1 MTSVDNLF
9 SNIGFLEDDNSIN
22 NNASIYENYD
32 NYGFTSSPSLN
43 QGEKYQNYQNKIKVN
58 LEKDIDNVNSVE
70 GFSGILD
77 TLNVGKNG
85 LTAQTTNIIQ
95 NNDFSPQKSSINNLN
110 SNYGNTLKQYKTL
123 RNEINVM
130 TNDYLNRVNS
140 TNPYLNKIVRF
151 KTGQTAYVTNQGVLK
166 YIPSTT
172 VLNSINASK
181 KFTEI
186 NMPWNTSWS
195 VPGVT
200 IPTKPQLLSGTPMK
214 LNQSIGNEGTNIYV
228 SNLTNKPKSSYVGCY
243 ADNGTAPLM
252 QFVNGS
258 PASNPNGGI
267 YTYNMCQTAAN
278 DGGYKYFGL
287 QNVNSLTS
295 KGFCTVGN
303 DKTKASSL
311 GESFIP
317 NNINLWNSNTNNYT
331 GNTAILTNTGSLSV
345 VDSTG
350 KSIFSTPN
358 STATPSNYLGCYGDK
373 SNSSTSRAMG
383 RHDNGKHAYNLQSC
397 QKAAVDGKKK
407 YFGLQNSTS
416 GKNAQCWLSNDLN
429 QTTKYGK
436 AGNCTKIKN
445 GTWSGGGLSNA
456 VYSVDPPTSN
466 YYLIL
471 QDDGNMCI
479 YRGMG
484 PTDNQGLIWALNSKG
499 KQQVA
504 NPAYAASKGKYGKNW
519 ISNGATMAA
528 GDFVGSTKGD
538 LALVMEKTG
547 SLVLYT
553 FKMTTNCSK
562 MSDGNMGAGKGGNA
576 LYANETVTVPKNL
589 SKVAYVDEN
598 ATLYEYPSNNIGYSN
613 NYTALAGTD
622 SNGNDIKG
630 ASYANATVDS
640 CKNTCNSN
648 LKCAGFSFLN
658 NTCYPKTSGMYP
670 TGAKKVDAKSTLYVR
685 NKKPIKPP
693 MGASSL
699 VNNVDTITYTNYT
712 PGTKMNSQYGLTNV
726 TSSKQ
731 KQLKSLETKL
741 QALTGSLNSLTEK
754 YDKGTD
760 EADNQTNINVQNIT
774 RVEGFNDYLTT
785 IKQNNDEI
793 KKFDSDIT
801 ENILKDSD
809 IVVLQKNYSYLFWS
823 ILAVSTVL
831 VSMNIVKKS

>member
-9 SNIGFLEDDNSIN
+9 SNIGFLEDKNSIN
-22 NNASIYENYD
+22 DNASVYENYD
-32 NYGFTSSPSLN
+32 NYGFSSTPSLN
-43 QGEKYQNYQNKIKVN
+43 QGEKYKNYQNKIKDD
-58 LEKDIDNVNSVE
+58 LEKEIDNVNSVE
-70 GFSGILD
+70 GFSGILNKL
-77 TLNVGKNG
+77 TLSDNG
-85 LTAQTTNIIQ
+85 LTTQTTNVLKK
-95 NNDFSPQKSSINNLN
+95 NDYSSQGNSINKLN
-110 SNYGNTLKQYKTL
+110 SDYNTTLTQYQSLT
-123 RNEINVM
+123 NEIKGI
-130 TNDYLNRVNS
+130 TNDYLSRVNPS
-140 TNPYLNKIVRF
+140 NPYLNKIVRF

-181 KFTEI
+181 QFTEI
-186 NMPWNTSWS
+186 NMSWNNSWS
-195 VPGVT
+195 VPGVV
-200 IPTKPQLLSGTPMK
+200 IPTTPKLLSGTPMK

-228 SNLTNKPKSSYVGCY
+228 SNLSNAPKSSYVGCY
-243 ADNGTAPLM
+243 ADTGTTPLM

-258 PASNPNGGI
+258 PATNPNGGT
-267 YTYNMCQTAAN
+267 YTYKMCQDAAN

-287 QNVNSLTS
+287 QNVNPLNST
-295 KGFCTVGN
+295 GFCTVGN
-303 DKTKASSL
+303 DKKKASSL

-317 NNINLWNSNTNNYT
+317 NSVSLWTSNTNNYT
-331 GNTAILTNTGSLSV
+331 GNTSILTSSGSLSV

-373 SNSSTSRAMG
+373 SSRAMG
-383 RHDNGKHAYNLQSC
+383 RYDNNKHRYNLQGC
-397 QKAAVDGKKK
+397 QKAATDGKYK

-416 GKNAQCWLSNDLN
+416 GSNAACFLSNDLN

-436 AGNCTKIKN
+436 AGNCSKISD
-445 GTWSGGGLSNA
+445 GTWSGGGWSNA
-456 VYSVDPPTSN
+456 VYSVDPTSN

-484 PTDNQGLIWALNSKG
+484 PTDNQGLIWALNSTG
-499 KQQVA
+499 KQQSP
-504 NPAYAASKGKYGKNW
+504 NPAYASSKGKYGKNW
-519 ISNGATMAA
+519 ISNGATLAA

-553 FKMTTNCSK
+553 FKMVTNCSK

-576 LYANETVTVPKNL
+576 LYVNETVTVPSNL

-598 ATLYEYPSNNIGYSN
+598 ATLYEYPSSNIGYSN
-613 NYTALAGTD
+613 DYTALAGTD
-622 SNGNDIKG
+622 SNGNDIPG
-630 ASYANATVDS
+630 ASYSNATVDA
-640 CKNTCNSN
+640 CKKTCNSN

-658 NTCYPKTSGMYP
+658 KTCYPKTSSMYP
-670 TGAKKVDAKSTLYVR
+670 KGSKKIDKNSTLYVR

-693 MGASSL
+693 MGASSI

-712 PGTKMNSQYGLTNV
+712 PGSKMGTQYGLTNI

-731 KQLKSLETKL
+731 KQLASLQTKMN
-741 QALTGSLNSLTEK
+741 ALTGSLNSLTGK
-754 YDKGTD
+754 YNTSSYQ
-760 EADNQTNINVQNIT
+760 ADTQTTANVNG
-774 RVEGFNDYLTT
+774 VNNHLKT
-785 IKQNNDEI
+785 IKQTNNQI
-793 KKFDSDIT
+793 KGFGSDIA
-801 ENILKDSD
+801 ENILNDSD

-831 VSMNIVKKS
+831 ISMNIAKKS